1 MSCRLLGTLILAATA
16 FVGTAQAQSVRV
28 IDGDTIVMDRV
39 HYRLWGI
46 DAPETRELCPDGW
59 PAGRAATTYIHALLK
74 NHTVTCE
81 ARGHDRYNRTI
92 GLCRADG
99 VDIQAEMV
107 RAGMAWAFVRFSH
120 DYVEQ
125 EAAAR
130 AERLGVHAHDCQ
142 PAWEWRA
149 ARRGE

>member
-1 MSCRLLGTLILAATA
+1 MMR
-16 FVGTAQAQSVRV
+16 
-28 IDGDTIVMDRV
+28 
-39 HYRLWGI
+39 
-46 DAPETRELCPDGW
+46 
-59 PAGRAATTYIHALLK
+59 
-74 NHTVTCE
+74 
-81 ARGHDRYNRTI
+81 NRTI

-125 EAAAR
+125 ESAAR

-142 PAWEWRA
+142 RHGSGG
-149 ARRGE
+149 RRGAANSGCWRTDKPPSLRAPIPQGGSVSRSGSAFGPLALPAIHRVVTLPVAPYHIELAPEGFFHDKR